1 MQITRAQLGM
11 HNIYNN
17 PLPIQGG
24 NGKFT
29 DSVRRGATNL
39 VNANQYIKDNKLISR
54 GAAGLSAAGLDGY
67 LNARTGGYYG
77 KATDLAT
84 SHGYG
89 KKKKRRKSTKK
100 TNKKR

>member
-29 DSVRRGATNL
+29 DSVRRG
-39 VNANQYIKDNKLISR
+39 VNNVVGAHNFIKDNKIISR
-54 GAAGLSAAGLDGY
+54 GAAGLSAAGLDPY

-77 KATDLAT
+77 KATNLAT

-89 KKKKRRKSTKK
+89 KKERRKSTKK